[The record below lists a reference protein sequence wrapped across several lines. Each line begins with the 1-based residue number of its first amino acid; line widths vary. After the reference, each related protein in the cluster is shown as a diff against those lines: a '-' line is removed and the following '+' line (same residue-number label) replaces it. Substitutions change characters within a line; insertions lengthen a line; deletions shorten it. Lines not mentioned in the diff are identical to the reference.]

1 MKDKNRNHRDN
12 DETDDDTDRK
22 KIRRKEYEK
31 ELERMQSELCVM
43 QENGVKR
50 NYPVLQTIEK

>member
-1 MKDKNRNHRDN
+1 MKDKIRNHRDN
-12 DETDDDTDRK
+12 DETDHDTNRK
-22 KIRRKEYEK
+22 KIRRK